1 MIKEKVLKIEHQP
14 VFDKYAVRITYQ
26 NEKILKR
33 GEFEDCGIRSI
44 SSPDYSKQD
53 NIFYI
58 LGLNPC
64 LDRDILIVS
73 DRELQYI
80 YEKVNEVNEKYG
92 TVKRWRA
99 RKGEYYYHIGSN
111 FYVYKALECH
121 IEDDNKRY
129 EFGNYF
135 QTEDEARRVLDS
147 VQWKDLWK
155 DVREDKLGFGV

>member
-1 MIKEKVLKIEHQP
+1 MIKENVLKIEHQP

-26 NEKILKR
+26 NEEILKR
-33 GEFEDCGIRSI
+33 GEFEDCGIRSL

-58 LGLNPC
+58 LGLNSC
-64 LDRDILIVS
+64 LDNDILIVN

-92 TVKRWRA
+92 IVKRWRA
-99 RKGEYYYHIGSN
+99 GKKERYYFIDRDFFAH
-111 FYVYKALECH
+111 ED
-121 IEDDNKRY
+121 IEENTHADNQRY
-129 EFGNYF
+129 NIGNYF
-135 QTEDEARRVLDS
+135 QTYEKARSVLDS

-155 DVREDKLGFGV
+155 DVREDKLKFGV

>member
-1 MIKEKVLKIEHQP
+1 MVKEKVLKIEHQS

-26 NEKILKR
+26 NEEILKR
-33 GEFEDCGIRSI
+33 GEFEDCGIRSL

-64 LDRDILIVS
+64 LDRDILIVD

-92 TVKRWRA
+92 IVKRWRA
-99 RKGEYYYHIGSN
+99 NKKERYYFIDRDFLIH
-111 FYVYKALECH
+111 ED
-121 IEDDNKRY
+121 IEENTYMDNKRY
-129 EFGNYF
+129 NLGNYF
-135 QTEDEARRVLDS
+135 KLESEAKRVTNS
-147 VQWKDLWK
+147 VQWKDLWR
-155 DVREDKLGFGV
+155 DVREDKLQLGV

>member
-33 GEFEDCGIRSI
+33 GEFKDCGIRSI

-64 LDRDILIVS
+64 LDRDILIVD

-92 TVKRWRA
+92 IVQRWRA
-99 RKGEYYYHIGSN
+99 NKREYYYYISPVGYILKEQEEYDWRGN
-111 FYVYKALECH
+111 EKYKL
-121 IEDDNKRY
+121 
-129 EFGNYF
+129 GNYF
-135 QTEDEARRVLDS
+135 KTKEEARRVLYS
-147 VQWKDLWK
+147 VQWNDLWK
-155 DVREDKLGFGV
+155 DVRENKLKFGV

>member
-1 MIKEKVLKIEHQP
+1 MIKEKVLKIKHQP

-26 NEKILKR
+26 NEEILKR

-58 LGLNPC
+58 LGLNTC
-64 LDRDILIVS
+64 LDNDILIVS

-92 TVKRWRA
+92 IVKRWKA
-99 RKGEYYYHIGSN
+99 NKGEYYYTILSDGEIFLIVEKGS
-111 FYVYKALECH
+111 
-121 IEDDNKRY
+121 IEDNNRY
-129 EFGNYF
+129 EIGNYF
-135 QTEDEARRVLDS
+135 QSIKDARSVLDS
-147 VQWKDLWK
+147 VQWKELWNDIK
-155 DVREDKLGFGV
+155 ENKLKFGV

>member
-1 MIKEKVLKIEHQP
+1 MVKEKVLKIEHQS

-26 NEKILKR
+26 NEEILKR
-33 GEFEDCGIRSI
+33 GEFEDCGIRSL

-58 LGLNPC
+58 LGLNTC
-64 LDRDILIVS
+64 LNNDILIVN

-92 TVKRWRA
+92 IVKRWRA
-99 RKGEYYYHIGSN
+99 NKKEKYYFIDRDFFVH
-111 FYVYKALECH
+111 ED
-121 IEDDNKRY
+121 IEENTYMDNKRY
-129 EFGNYF
+129 DLGNYF
-135 QTEDEARRVLDS
+135 KSESEAKRVTNS

-155 DVREDKLGFGV
+155 DIREDKLKFGV